1 MNLLHVDS
9 SIVRDN
15 SVSRMVSAAV
25 VARMQAIHGDAL
37 HVSRRDVEQ
46 DPLPHLS
53 GAHLGDLA
61 KGGEVLDEFLAAD
74 IVVVGCPMY
83 NFSVPSQL
91 KSWIDRIA
99 VAGRTFRYS
108 ENGPVGLA
116 TGKRVVLAMSRGSKY
131 GPDTRTAAAEHAESY
146 LKAVFAFAGSPVAQ
160 SIVAEGIGLGPEQ
173 RRKALDAAL
182 AEVSR
187 LS

>member
-9 SIVRDN
+9 SILRDN
-15 SVSRMVSAAV
+15 SVSRMISAAV
-25 VARMQAIHGDAL
+25 VARMQALHGDAL
-37 HVSRRDVEQ
+37 HVARRDLEEN
-46 DPLPHLS
+46 PLPHLAGS
-53 GAHLGDLA
+53 HLGDLA
-61 KGGEVLDEFLAAD
+61 KGGEVLDEFMAAD

-99 VAGRTFRYS
+99 VAGKTFRYS

-116 TGKRVVLAMSRGSKY
+116 TGKRVVLAMSRGGNY
-131 GPDTRTAAAEHAESY
+131 GPGTRAAPAEHAESY
-146 LKAVFAFAGSPVAQ
+146 LKAVFSFAGSPVAQ

-173 RRKALDAAL
+173 RQRALDAAL
-182 AEVSR
+182 AEAAQ